1 MSKTLRLR
9 VLPPEDEEGLIA
21 PETDEELGE
30 DAVERLF
37 EEHFRRSN
45 YASLRDNRTEEVS
58 QIFEDRVDNLAK
70 IDELEE
76 KFRDLY
82 PAADVLRTR
91 SDAELYDREG
101 PEWEYDEDIILLIAN
116 VRTKSPPIRWQFG
129 RDIYGKQL
137 TPPGAITNG
146 YIALTDGQELYGLNS
161 ETGDVIW
168 STQLPERTN
177 RSPTLIGETV
187 IVETKGSHRGYNI
200 RSGDNL
206 WNLED
211 VPTTTT
217 TRHVPLNNS
226 CYFGDFEGTVW
237 ELSSDGECRA
247 VGELN
252 ERIIAVYPT
261 EKYVYVLKRGDGKS
275 GTTPESVHKIAQDSG
290 DEIWSYSPE
299 ESLRSEA
306 VVNSE
311 HACVSTNNKIV
322 ALQAESGDIAWTEP
336 NTDTNPSEERD
347 LESTTDDEQQ
357 SSDWRSFDS
366 QSLRTSTSEQETRT
380 RFVARPIID
389 GGIFAPTNQGLL
401 RISPDSGEIIWKSLS
416 DHVSG
421 TQWPGIS
428 MFSPPT
434 QDEDTVYIGA
444 DATVYAVDKQDG
456 EIVWRFETPSQP
468 GTMTFCPD
476 SESLTFVTRGL
487 AINVD
492 ANREC

>member
-1 MSKTLRLR
+1 
-9 VLPPEDEEGLIA
+9 LPPEDEDGVIA

-30 DAVERLF
+30 HAVERLF
-37 EEHFRRSN
+37 GEYFRPSG

-58 QIFEDRVDNLAK
+58 QIFEDREDNLAK

-76 KFRDLY
+76 KLRDLY
-82 PAADVLRTR
+82 PSADVLRTR

-101 PEWEYDEDIILLIAN
+101 PEWEYNEDIVLLIAN

-129 RDIYGKQL
+129 YDIYGKQL
-137 TPPGAITNG
+137 TPPGAVTNG
-146 YIALTDGQELYGLNS
+146 CIALTDGQELYGLNS
-161 ETGDVIW
+161 ETGNVIW

-187 IVETKGSHRGYNI
+187 IVETKGSHRAYHI

-206 WNLED
+206 WNLEEA
-211 VPTTTT
+211 PTTTT

-252 ERIIAVYPT
+252 ERIISVYPT
-261 EKYVYVLKRGDGKS
+261 EKHVYALKRGDGKS

-290 DEIWSYSPE
+290 DEIWTYSPE
-299 ESLRSEA
+299 ESLTSEMI
-306 VVNSE
+306 VNSD
-311 HACVSTNNKIV
+311 HALVSTNNKIV
-322 ALQAESGDIAWTEP
+322 ALQAESGDVAWVEP
-336 NTDTNPSEERD
+336 NIDPDPGDERD
-347 LESTTDDEQQ
+347 LGTTTDDGQQ
-357 SSDWRSFDS
+357 SGDWRAFDS
-366 QSLRTSTSEQETRT
+366 SSQRDSPKEEESRTGFAEQ
-380 RFVARPIID
+380 PIID
-389 GGIFAPTNQGLL
+389 DDIFAPTNKGLL
-401 RISPDSGEIIWKSLS
+401 RISPNSGEIIWESLTN
-416 DHVSG
+416 HVG
-421 TQWPGIS
+421 DTQWLAVQI
-428 MFSPPT
+428 FSPPT

-444 DATVYAVDKQDG
+444 DDTVYAVDKQDG
-456 EIVWRFETPSQP
+456 EIVWQFETPSQP

-492 ANREC
+492 ANEKC